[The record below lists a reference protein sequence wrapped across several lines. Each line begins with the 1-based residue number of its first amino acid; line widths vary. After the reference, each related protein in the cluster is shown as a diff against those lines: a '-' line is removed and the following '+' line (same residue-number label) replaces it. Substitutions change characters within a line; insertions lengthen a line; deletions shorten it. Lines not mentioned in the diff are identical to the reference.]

1 MKKNKW
7 WLLLV
12 FAGVFTLFTSCTDYQ
27 KIMKSGDT
35 DAIFAEAMRL
45 YENGSYAKT
54 LQLFDKIAVF
64 VKGTDKEEPLS
75 YYYAQCYYQTGE
87 YTLASYYFK
96 KYIRQYPFTE
106 RAEECAYLSAL
117 CKYYQSPVY
126 SLDQTPTNEAIK
138 EMQSFIN
145 NYPLSP
151 KIEECNGYIDELWAK
166 LEEKDFR
173 IAMMYFKM
181 EEYKAA
187 IVCFKNILK
196 DYPNT
201 SHKEIILC
209 NIVKAGY
216 EYARNSVP
224 LKQRE
229 RFKEM
234 VENYQKFISTF
245 PDSQYIKE
253 IEHYYKIAVAFV

>member
-1 MKKNKW
+1 MDDFPK
-7 WLLLV
+7 
-12 FAGVFTLFTSCTDYQ
+12 D
-27 KIMKSGDT
+27 
-35 DAIFAEAMRL
+35 
-45 YENGSYAKT
+45 
-54 LQLFDKIAVF
+54 
-64 VKGTDKEEPLS
+64 
-75 YYYAQCYYQTGE
+75 
-87 YTLASYYFK
+87 
-96 KYIRQYPFTE
+96 
-106 RAEECAYLSAL
+106 
-117 CKYYQSPVY
+117 
-126 SLDQTPTNEAIK
+126 LDQKQIYEIK
-138 EMQSFIN
+138 I
-145 NYPLSP
+145 
-151 KIEECNGYIDELWAK
+151 C
-166 LEEKDFR
+166 
-173 IAMMYFKM
+173 FKM

-201 SHKEIILC
+201 SHKEVILC